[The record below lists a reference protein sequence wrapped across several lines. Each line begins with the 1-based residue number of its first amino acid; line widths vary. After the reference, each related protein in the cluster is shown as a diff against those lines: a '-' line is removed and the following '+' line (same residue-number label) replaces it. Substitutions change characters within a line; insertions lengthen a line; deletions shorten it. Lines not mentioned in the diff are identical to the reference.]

1 MRSIFRIFIK
11 PTRTLSNQKS
21 TLLIK
26 VLYMIQDKIIGFKKE
41 KLNSFD
47 FHQTTDVFLEFL
59 HDQHCECIFDAV
71 DIMEKNRYLKYFGPA
86 VYIQLRTNGFV
97 YVGETFNLFARTMQ
111 HVRNGVKIVY
121 MGAISVWPLT
131 NDERKDTETFI
142 MGRAMEA
149 GLPLENTDKL
159 DQAMESAR
167 KVRELKKK
175 LMDSMEWIQE
185 ER

>member
-1 MRSIFRIFIK
+1 MK
-11 PTRTLSNQKS
+11 A
-21 TLLIK
+21 
-26 VLYMIQDKIIGFKKE
+26 LYMIQDKIKGFEEE

-47 FHQTTDVFLEFL
+47 FHQTSNVFLEFL
-59 HDQHCECIFDAV
+59 HDQHCEYIFDAV

-121 MGAISVWPLT
+121 MGQ
-131 NDERKDTETFI
+131 
-142 MGRAMEA
+142 AMEA

-167 KVRELKKK
+167 KVRELQKK

-185 ER
+185 EH

>member
-1 MRSIFRIFIK
+1 M
-11 PTRTLSNQKS
+11 
-21 TLLIK
+21 K
-26 VLYMIQDKIIGFKKE
+26 VLYMIQDKIKGFEEE

-47 FHQTTDVFLEFL
+47 FHQTSNVFLEFL
-59 HDQHCECIFDAV
+59 HDQHCECIFDSV

-111 HVRNGVKIVY
+111 HIRNGVKIVY

-159 DQAMESAR
+159 NQALESAR
-167 KVRELKKK
+167 KVRELEKK
-175 LMDSMEWIQE
+175 LLDSIEWSE
-185 ER
+185 ELPDSPR

>member
-1 MRSIFRIFIK
+1 MIK
-11 PTRTLSNQKS
+11 G
-21 TLLIK
+21 
-26 VLYMIQDKIIGFKKE
+26 KINSLE
-41 KLNSFD
+41 EENLNSFD
-47 FHQTTDVFLEFL
+47 FHQTTNVFLEFL
-59 HDQHCECIFDAV
+59 NDQHCECIFDSV

-111 HVRNGVKIVY
+111 HIRNGVKIVY

-149 GLPLENTDKL
+149 GFPLENTDKL
-159 DQAMESAR
+159 DDAMESAR

-175 LMDSMEWIQE
+175 LLDSIEWIAE
-185 ER
+185 APDSPG

>member
-1 MRSIFRIFIK
+1 MKI
-11 PTRTLSNQKS
+11 
-21 TLLIK
+21 
-26 VLYMIQDKIIGFKKE
+26 LYMIQGKIKGFEEE

-59 HDQHCECIFDAV
+59 HDQHCECIFDSV

-111 HVRNGVKIVY
+111 HIRNGVKIVY

-185 ER
+185 EP